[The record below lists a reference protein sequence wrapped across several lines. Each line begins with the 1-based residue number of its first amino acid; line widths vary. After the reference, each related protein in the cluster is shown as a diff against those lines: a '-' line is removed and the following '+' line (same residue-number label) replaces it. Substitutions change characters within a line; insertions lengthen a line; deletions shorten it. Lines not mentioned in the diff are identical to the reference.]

1 MLGEISFVIIRE
13 IIKRIIEYQLI
24 DNLIL
29 INYRFKSLIIND
41 QVCQEHYLLIR
52 YPKLKINCD
61 NLKEKIN
68 ILNSKRYSRFFESGI
83 KDRKYIIFARPSD
96 NAFII
101 YFRYMHIP
109 FAINRLEI
117 RHIIRKI
124 FDEKLLEDIENILI
138 QENFFLSENR
148 ISKKILEKIEF
159 HLFRSYILKE
169 HDGKIILNFS
179 VAIHFKLIYIL
190 YYINYK

>member
-1 MLGEISFVIIRE
+1 
-13 IIKRIIEYQLI
+13 
-24 DNLIL
+24 
-29 INYRFKSLIIND
+29 
-41 QVCQEHYLLIR
+41 
-52 YPKLKINCD
+52 
-61 NLKEKIN
+61 
-68 ILNSKRYSRFFESGI
+68 
-83 KDRKYIIFARPSD
+83 
-96 NAFII
+96 
-101 YFRYMHIP
+101 MHIP